1 MKIKYLK
8 HNEIDFEKWD
18 SCLNNSINHLVYAE
32 SWYLNIV
39 CNKHWNALVLE
50 DYKAVMPL
58 PLKNKLGLNY
68 IQQPIWTQ
76 QLGIFSSQLITEKL
90 VLDFIKSVPKK
101 FKAISCNLNTFN
113 ECNQLPL
120 IPKTNLILDL
130 SKDYDTLKSSFSTNT
145 KRNINKANKN
155 SIELDFASNNVEEFI
170 VFFKSTLSSPAQ
182 ELEINILKQII
193 SYSLK
198 NNKGFIVNATINN
211 ELIATCFI
219 LKSDKR
225 LIYRVARSNEQGKE
239 NKAMFLIVEG
249 LIKKYSNTNYILDFE
264 GSEIKG
270 IARFYE
276 SYGATIQPYYYLK
289 KHNIF

>member
-1 MKIKYLK
+1 VKIKYLK

-18 SCLNNSINHLVYAE
+18 SCINNSINHLVYAE

-39 CNKHWNALVLE
+39 CGSSWDALVFE

-76 QLGIFSSQLITEKL
+76 QLGIFSTHLIIEKL

-101 FKAISCNLNTFN
+101 FKAISCNLNAFN

-145 KRNINKANKN
+145 KRNITKANKN
-155 SIELDFASNNVEEFI
+155 SVELDFDSNNVEEFI
-170 VFFKSTLSSPAQ
+170 VFFKSTLNSPAQ

-198 NNKGFIVNATINN
+198 NNKGFIVSATINN
-211 ELIATCFI
+211 ELIASCFI

-239 NKAMFLIVEG
+239 NKAMFLIVDQ
-249 LIKKYSNTNYILDFE
+249 LIKKYSNTDYILDFE

-276 SYGATIQPYYYLK
+276 SFGATNQQYYYLK
-289 KHNIF
+289 KYNIF